1 VHAKHLFSSLC
12 SGQIQLLQAIVL
24 DIDRPRYS
32 IHNIGA
38 VQLVVVV
45 VVVTFAAQVSDSHN
59 LLCHP
64 CKVIRPQVQ
73 ATRILSLQ
81 DNNTH
86 SFMSFPY
93 VCPEPVLA
101 K

>member
-1 VHAKHLFSSLC
+1 MHAKHLFSSLC

-24 DIDRPRYS
+24 DRPRYS
-32 IHNIGA
+32 IYNIGA
-38 VQLVVVV
+38 VQLDI

-81 DNNTH
+81 GNNTH
-86 SFMSFPY
+86 SFWSFPY
-93 VCPEPVLA
+93 VCPEPVWV